1 MTKSGPA
8 HIYSDDGTLDPNS
21 GASVYV
27 NLLMEAMA
35 KCGRPFLDASRL
47 RQLLEDAGFVAVE
60 SFAIKQPWG
69 PWARDRMLKQVGAM
83 FLQQSESGET
93 DHQMPMCRADQRYR
107 IRGVW
112 HCAFHPHPWVKPP
125 GRCKGVS
132 KRARRYQEQEY
143 TCLQFLVG
151 LSTGSIRPPS
161 GLMAAVTSLMGG
173 SRRVEPKAG
182 PGERPTVGWRRAWPK
197 ACNCWRMSFLYHCIA
212 RLSINQH
219 VMTNST
225 PAPC

>member
-69 PWARDRMLKQVGAM
+69 PWARDRKLKQVGAM

-93 DHQMPMCRADQRYR
+93 DT
-107 IRGVW
+107 
-112 HCAFHPHPWVKPP
+112 KS
-125 GRCKGVS
+125 RC
-132 KRARRYQEQEY
+132 
-143 TCLQFLVG
+143 VG
-151 LSTGSIRPPS
+151 LTRDLGFEAYGIAPFTRILGLSHQDAAKVCRDALDDIKNKNTHVYNFLWVPRQVPS
-161 GLMAAVTSLMGG
+161 VLLP
-173 SRRVEPKAG
+173 RVG
-182 PGERPTVGWRRAWPK
+182 
-197 ACNCWRMSFLYHCIA
+197 
-212 RLSINQH
+212 
-219 VMTNST
+219 
-225 PAPC
+225 